1 MKLFIPTLICCN
13 ALLAAAI
20 QVSDNKNDE
29 ENERRK
35 LQEGFPPNDMPP
47 MNFLPPADI
56 PVPGDLG
63 TGGFP
68 VGGFPTTGS
77 NTVGGFPSGVGGVT
91 DTGASNVHVGGPG
104 DDDHNGDPN
113 SIINGK
119 LAQKGDY
126 PWYARIMKNSGSQ
139 WCGGSLIAE
148 DWVLTAAHCFP
159 PGVSGLNVF
168 VGALCMDS
176 YTNCDQKVEA
186 FTIRQV
192 ILHPQYD
199 PNGWANDY
207 ALIRLNGKST
217 IAPVPIDNMNLSWGF
232 GSRKPLRVAG
242 RWF

>member
-1 MKLFIPTLICCN
+1 MKLFIPTLICYN

-47 MNFLPPADI
+47 MNFLPPTDI

-68 VGGFPTTGS
+68 IGGFPTTGS
-77 NTVGGFPSGVGGVT
+77 NTVGGFPSDVGGVT

-104 DDDHNGDPN
+104 DSGNDSGDPS
-113 SIINGK
+113 SIINGV
-119 LAQKGDY
+119 LAKNGEY
-126 PWYARIMKNSGSQ
+126 PWYSRIMKNSGSQ

-159 PGVSGLNVF
+159 PGVSGLNLF
-168 VGALCMDS
+168 VGALPG
-176 YTNCDQKVEA
+176 
-186 FTIRQV
+186 I
-192 ILHPQYD
+192 
-199 PNGWANDY
+199 
-207 ALIRLNGKST
+207 
-217 IAPVPIDNMNLSWGF
+217 
-232 GSRKPLRVAG
+232 
-242 RWF
+242 